1 MPPVSKRQRL
11 NGSAPPANAHAAFA
25 RPEIV
30 ASKSR
35 IAAADAWQ
43 ARRALESSEAV
54 VGAVPFPSLVLPEL
68 FDAALLR
75 AAREQVLALDF
86 QQRSNDLCA
95 SGARRK
101 PR

>member
-1 MPPVSKRQRL
+1 MPPASKRQRF
-11 NGSAPPANAHAAFA
+11 NGSAPPADAHAAFA

-35 IAAADAWQ
+35 LAAADAWQ
-43 ARRALESSEAV
+43 ARRALKSSEAV

-75 AAREQVLALDF
+75 EAREQVLALDF

-95 SGARRK
+95 SQACLS
-101 PR
+101 PC